1 MPKQGTA
8 KPHVEELQRR
18 LEAAGPEFAMH
29 KQLLYSA
36 HNLTNGGACDNDSL
50 GEHLGLLTAVIVEDR
65 IRHDNQCP
73 LRARDAES
81 IAEGGKVAA
90 AVAIAQAYRPWV
102 WPAAFA
108 CFSPFA
114 PGVVTQVLA
123 FFRG

>member
-1 MPKQGTA
+1 
-8 KPHVEELQRR
+8 
-18 LEAAGPEFAMH
+18 MH

-36 HNLTNGGACDNDSL
+36 HNLTNGGTCDNDSL

-65 IRHDNQCP
+65 IRHDSMCP
-73 LRARDAES
+73 LRSKDGAENVKAS
-81 IAEGGKVAA
+81 DKVAA

-114 PGVVTQVLA
+114 PSVVTQVLA